1 MDLHLLIKKSND
13 GDKKAKEDIVEY
25 FKPMINKLVKATYIA
40 GYEDEDLHQMA
51 VITLLRVIEKID
63 LKKYQCVEGYVYRSI
78 KNYFYTQRVRA
89 INMGVCL
96 SLNYKDD
103 EEGDNELIDALAG
116 DCDVEEQCMLKED
129 IRKVKCLL
137 GELTEDERNFLIEI
151 YSSGYG
157 GIMEYSKA
165 HNKPY
170 NKCYKLKERLLK
182 KLRKSMEIL

>member
-25 FKPMINKLVKATYIA
+25 FEPMINKIVKATYIA

-63 LKKYQCVEGYVYRSI
+63 LTKYQCVEGYVYRSI

-89 INMGVCL
+89 INMGICL

-103 EEGDNELIDALAG
+103 EEGDNELIDTLVG
-116 DCDVEEQCMLKED
+116 DCDVEEQCMLKEN

-137 GELTEDERNFLIEI
+137 RELTEDERNFLIEI

-165 HNKPY
+165 HNKSY

>member
-89 INMGVCL
+89 INIGVCL

-103 EEGDNELIDALAG
+103 EEGDNELIDTLVG